1 VVRITGDDT
10 EGKALLSYFIDNDEP
25 YPVIAT
31 TSRLLSTGVDAKTC
45 KLIVLDQ
52 TINSMT
58 QFKQIIGRGSRIRE
72 DYNKLYFTIMDFKG
86 ATRLFFDPEFDG
98 KPLVVHEPDEDDS
111 VIPPEDNDDE
121 TIDEDQP
128 NGEAAEAGDIED
140 EGDGEEDTGG
150 GSGTPRTKYTVEN
163 VAVGRGIERSMYLD
177 ENGRLITESHR
188 VHLKDDIKRCIIGEF
203 QTLQG
208 FFSRWSEAERKKVV
222 VNELEEL
229 GIDLT
234 VLREAIPESERFD
247 VFDLVAHIAFDA
259 KPLTRQERA
268 NNVKKQN
275 YFAKYGEQARAVLEA
290 LLDKYAD
297 HGIIDIEDANILDL
311 PPFTA
316 FGTRTQIRRGIF
328 RGSDEFSKALTE
340 LEEAIYQQLSA

>member
-1 VVRITGDDT
+1 MAKTIVFCDDQAHAERMRQELVKLIPEAASNRRYVVRITGDDT

-150 GSGTPRTKYTVEN
+150 GSGTPRQST
-163 VAVGRGIERSMYLD
+163 
-177 ENGRLITESHR
+177 RL
-188 VHLKDDIKRCIIGEF
+188 K
-203 QTLQG
+203 TLQ
-208 FFSRWSEAERKKVV
+208 
-222 VNELEEL
+222 L
-229 GIDLT
+229 
-234 VLREAIPESERFD
+234 D
-247 VFDLVAHIAFDA
+247 VA
-259 KPLTRQERA
+259 
-268 NNVKKQN
+268 
-275 YFAKYGEQARAVLEA
+275 
-290 LLDKYAD
+290 
-297 HGIIDIEDANILDL
+297 
-311 PPFTA
+311 
-316 FGTRTQIRRGIF
+316 
-328 RGSDEFSKALTE
+328 
-340 LEEAIYQQLSA
+340 